1 MADLEELTLNA
12 SPLTAVQIHAG
23 AIWKR
28 KWWVGA
34 VHEILNLLF
43 GSSISHM
50 VKTVSS
56 DGADLNSSG
65 CELCVCGFFQGHVA
79 VYCWET

>member
-1 MADLEELTLNA
+1 MEDLEEQTLNA

-43 GSSISHM
+43 G
-50 VKTVSS
+50 
-56 DGADLNSSG
+56 
-65 CELCVCGFFQGHVA
+65 
-79 VYCWET
+79 